1 MSLKYSE
8 RSNLKRVD
16 TYGLMKKS
24 GDARLR
30 QILLALL
37 SLGKDSPYLLGMSHH
52 LKKAG
57 ISDLSRSN
65 LQRELDLLYQ
75 RYA

>member
-1 MSLKYSE
+1 
-8 RSNLKRVD
+8 
-16 TYGLMKKS
+16 MKKS

-30 QILLALL
+30 QILLAML
-37 SLGKDSPYLLGMSHH
+37 SLGADSPYLLGTHHH
-52 LKKAG
+52 LEKAG

-65 LQRELDLLYQ
+65 LELELEKLYQ